1 MYLYKPRDQV
11 LFYLHPVS
19 LTLLTLVLV
28 VSSFLLAQPL
38 LLAGL
43 LVAVC
48 LDLWSA
54 GLGNQAKAYFNMG
67 LFMAGF
73 IILINLLFN
82 HHGSTVIYRLHW
94 SGIGE
99 LNFTLEVLVFAV
111 AMSLRLLIMLE
122 AFCLFTYLVNP
133 DQIVKYLS
141 RWGGNTALALAITL
155 RLLPGLVTKAVTIRE
170 IQSCRGVEWDN
181 GGIIK
186 KLRNSLPLMAVLLGD
201 SLEGSMQL
209 AQSLQ
214 TRGFGVGKRVIYNMA
229 FWSLQDTIFSAIT
242 LVGMSLV
249 VALTLNGQGGFVFY
263 PRLEPVF
270 SPGMLYATL
279 SVMLTFSYP
288 AILSGGWRLW
298 HSWKLIT

>member
-11 LFYLHPVS
+11 LYYLHPLS
-19 LTLLTLVLV
+19 PTLLTVVLV
-28 VSSFLLAQPL
+28 VSSFLLEQPL
-38 LLAGL
+38 LLGGL

-48 LDLWSA
+48 LDLWLA
-54 GLGNQAKAYFNMG
+54 GLGNQAKAYFNIG
-67 LFMAGF
+67 LVMAAF
-73 IILINLLFN
+73 IIFINLLFN

-94 SGIGE
+94 FGTTE

-141 RWGGNTALALAITL
+141 HWGGNTALALAITL
-155 RLLPGLVTKAVTIRE
+155 RLLPELVTKTVTIRE
-170 IQSCRGVEWDN
+170 IQACRGVEWDN

-214 TRGFGVGKRVIYNMA
+214 TRGFGVGKRVIYNTA
-229 FWSLQDTIFSAIT
+229 FWSFQDTIFSAIT
-242 LVGMSLV
+242 LTGMGLV
-249 VALTLNGQGGFVFY
+249 IALTLSVQSSFVFY

-270 SPGMLYATL
+270 SQSALYATL
-279 SVMLTFSYP
+279 SLMLIFSYP
-288 AILSGGWRLW
+288 AIMSGGRRLW
-298 HSWKLIT
+298 HSWKLIA